1 MNILVA
7 VRGKEHSPKERE
19 HIDVP
24 PRKDSTE
31 QGPIKLALLR
41 MSADARRG
49 VGSFFSREETSL
61 RRGRSVGKEEKPDQT
76 DRDS

>member
-1 MNILVA
+1 M
-7 VRGKEHSPKERE
+7 
-19 HIDVP
+19 P
-24 PRKDSTE
+24 PRKDSAE

-41 MSADARRG
+41 MGADACSG
-49 VGSFFSREETSL
+49 VGSFFSREKASP